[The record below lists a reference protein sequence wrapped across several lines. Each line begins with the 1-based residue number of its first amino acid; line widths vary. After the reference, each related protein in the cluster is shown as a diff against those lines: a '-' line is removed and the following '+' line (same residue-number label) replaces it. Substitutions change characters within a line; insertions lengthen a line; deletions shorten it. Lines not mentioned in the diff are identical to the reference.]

1 MRGILQFFTLNFMYF
16 VMLSVCWGLN
26 ASWLAYCQIIPLKQ
40 PETNI
45 EDWVKMLRSL
55 NPQSNNIVI
64 FGAFQ
69 VMNDWNT
76 L

>member
-1 MRGILQFFTLNFMYF
+1 MLGFECALVINTMAGLLPNHTLK
-16 VMLSVCWGLN
+16 
-26 ASWLAYCQIIPLKQ
+26 AIR
-40 PETNI
+40 NI

-55 NPQSNNIVI
+55 NPQSNNVVI

-76 L
+76 F

>member
-1 MRGILQFFTLNFMYF
+1 MYF
-16 VMLSVCWGLN
+16 VLLLSVCWGLD
-26 ASWLAYCQIIPLKQ
+26 APWSLTPWLAYCEIIPLKQ
-40 PETNI
+40 SETNI

-76 L
+76 F